1 MDEIIFGFPPLHE
14 ALDHIGEL
22 DEHQFQVLLEA
33 VVGQQGFKR
42 SFSRSES
49 LANQLQ
55 GDLSTSDVFNI
66 LGSLNFLYDNSRKWE
81 DEEKTER
88 ERALGQFLEFT
99 GLNSKLNAKFGPKIF
114 DRLNKLTA
122 PNLAIQRRNKIRKLK
137 SGLLDTATGFA
148 SFVDLRPRFTTD
160 RGVVE
165 ELIPITILRIE
176 LRTEYGP
183 DKSCVFQLSTDGLSK
198 LTQVLSDIEKKLSA
212 IKRDKG
218 LSERLIS
225 ESVEESDD

>member
-14 ALDHIGEL
+14 ALDHIGDL
-22 DEHQFQVLLEA
+22 DEHQFALLLEA
-33 VVGQQGFKR
+33 VASQQGFKR

-55 GDLSTSDVFNI
+55 GGLSTSDVFNI

-88 ERALGQFLEFT
+88 ETALGQFLEFT
-99 GLNSKLNAKFGPKIF
+99 GLNSKLNDKFGPKIF

-122 PNLAIQRRNKIRKLK
+122 ANPAIQRRNKIRKLK

-165 ELIPITILRIE
+165 ELVPITILRVE

-198 LTQVLSDIEKKLSA
+198 LTQVISDIEKKLSA
-212 IKRDKG
+212 IKRDTR
-218 LSERLIS
+218 LSERLIN